1 MAYNSNLH
9 KSNIMLFLLDYNI
22 NKDKVNICITIIERG
37 KWTYEAL
44 EEPMDVIESEITSL
58 KQTNI
63 H

>member
-1 MAYNSNLH
+1 
-9 KSNIMLFLLDYNI
+9 MLFLLDYNI

>member
-1 MAYNSNLH
+1 MFL
-9 KSNIMLFLLDYNI
+9 LLDYN
-22 NKDKVNICITIIERG
+22 KKRRQCKVNICITITERG

-44 EEPMDVIESEITSL
+44 EEPMDAIESGITSL